1 MITKSQMVGS
11 LALVASAAFQ
21 SSLDQAFFQVGD
33 SRIEINRQ
41 IIDWLCGAGRF
52 SAGRVSVNTVATGC
66 GLIGVERS
74 LGSRQGEVTGELQ
87 RLKERVAVL
96 ERLFTDD
103 DRKLANEIERLRR
116 MDTNLPA

>member
-1 MITKSQMVGS
+1 
-11 LALVASAAFQ
+11 
-21 SSLDQAFFQVGD
+21 
-33 SRIEINRQ
+33 
-41 IIDWLCGAGRF
+41 
-52 SAGRVSVNTVATGC
+52 
-66 GLIGVERS
+66 

-116 MDTNLPA
+116 MDTSLPA